1 MTGDEPQ
8 TWTLAFVDRAREAA
22 FLDDYAREVRGFY
35 RIALVAVVLLWSA
48 SVGFDL
54 QAAAADRTPLFA
66 IRFGAV
72 TPVLVGALVVGF
84 LPWPHFRRWW
94 RPASILSYAA
104 VQAGVVGLV
113 VYAPGEMSQLVVGGY
128 LLTVLIGAALDLSR
142 AWRIV
147 AVASLGAVA
156 MGVALAWS
164 PHVSRRAMYI
174 DLLWIAVAV
183 AGAAVVAVRFEQA
196 RRRRWLDRG
205 LLEYER
211 ERTET
216 LLANLLPPPIA
227 LRLKEG
233 PRVIADRLSEVTVLF
248 ADLKGF
254 TQLSTR
260 LTPDQ
265 LVGRLD
271 RVFSAFDELA
281 RAHGLEK
288 IKTIGD
294 AYMAVA
300 GAPAPRADHAAAAV
314 AMSQAML
321 VRLREI
327 EPALEL
333 RVGLASG
340 PAVAGVIG
348 RSKYS
353 YDLWGETVNLA
364 SRMESHGV
372 AGRVQIAS
380 RTRELLG
387 ASVAVEGRGVIDM
400 KGLGPVETFLV
411 TEPDSDS
418 GSGSDSDS
426 DSDSDSNADQL
437 GG

>member
-1 MTGDEPQ
+1 MPRSDEPQ

-22 FLDDYAREVRGFY
+22 FLDDYARDVRGFY
-35 RIALVAVVLLWSA
+35 RIAMAAVVLLWSA

-54 QAAAADRTPLFA
+54 QATPADRAPLLA

-72 TPVLVGALVVGF
+72 TPVLVAALVVGF
-84 LPWPHFRRWW
+84 LPWPRFLRWW
-94 RPASILSYAA
+94 RLAAIVAYAA
-104 VQAGVVGLV
+104 VQAGVVALV
-113 VYAPGEMSQLVVGGY
+113 VYAPGEMSQLVVGGF

-142 AWRIV
+142 AIRIV
-147 AVASLGAVA
+147 AVASGGAVA
-156 MGVALAWS
+156 MGVALVRS
-164 PHVSRRAMYI
+164 PHLTTRAASI

-183 AGAAVVAVRFEQA
+183 AGAALVAVRLEQA
-196 RRRRWLDRG
+196 RRQRWIDRG

-227 LRLKEG
+227 ERLKEG
-233 PRVIADRLSEVTVLF
+233 PRVIADRLAEVTVLF

-254 TQLSTR
+254 STLSTQI
-260 LTPDQ
+260 TPDE

-281 RAHGLEK
+281 RVHGLEK

-300 GAPAPRADHAAAAV
+300 GAPAARADHAAAAA

-321 VRLREI
+321 ARLREL
-327 EPALEL
+327 EPDLEL

-348 RSKYS
+348 RSKYT

-372 AGRVQIAS
+372 AGRVQIAA
-380 RTRELLG
+380 RTRALLG
-387 ASVAVEGRGVIDM
+387 DAVAVEDRGTIEV
-400 KGLGPVETFLV
+400 KGLGPTATFLLAAAGV
-411 TEPDSDS
+411 EPALDK
-418 GSGSDSDS
+418 
-426 DSDSDSNADQL
+426 
-437 GG
+437 

>member
-1 MTGDEPQ
+1 MRSAEPQ
-8 TWTLAFVDRAREAA
+8 TWSLAFTEPAREAA
-22 FLDDYAREVRGFY
+22 FLDDYARDVRGFY
-35 RIALVAVVLLWSA
+35 RIALAAVVVLWSA

-54 QAAAADRTPLFA
+54 QADAADRAPLLA

-72 TPVLVGALVVGF
+72 TPILVAAMVVGF
-84 LPWPHFRRWW
+84 LPWPLFRRWW
-94 RPASILSYAA
+94 RAAAIVAYAA
-104 VQAGVVGLV
+104 VQAGVVALV
-113 VYAPGEMSQLVVGGY
+113 AYAPGEMSQLVVGGF

-142 AWRIV
+142 AIRIV
-147 AVASLGAVA
+147 VTASAGAVA
-156 MGVALAWS
+156 MGVALVRS
-164 PHVSRRAMYI
+164 PHVSARAMYV

-183 AGAAVVAVRFEQA
+183 AGAALVAVRLEQA
-196 RRRRWLDRG
+196 RRRRWIDRG
-205 LLEYER
+205 LLEQER

-216 LLANLLPPPIA
+216 LLANLLPPAIA
-227 LRLKEG
+227 ARLKEG
-233 PRVIADRLSEVTVLF
+233 PRVIADRLAEVTVLF

-254 TQLSTR
+254 STLSTQV
-260 LTPDQ
+260 TPDE

-281 RAHGLEK
+281 RVHGLEK

-300 GAPAPRADHAAAAV
+300 GAPTARADHAAAAV

-321 VRLREI
+321 ARLREV
-327 EPALEL
+327 EPDLEL

-372 AGRVQIAS
+372 AGRVQVAA
-380 RTRELLG
+380 RTRALLG
-387 ASVAVEGRGVIDM
+387 DAVAVEDRGAIDV
-400 KGLGPVETFLV
+400 KGLGPTAAFLV
-411 TEPDSDS
+411 A
-418 GSGSDSDS
+418 
-426 DSDSDSNADQL
+426 ADPPAR
-437 GG
+437 

>member
-54 QAAAADRTPLFA
+54 QAAPADRTPLFA

-84 LPWPHFRRWW
+84 LPWPSFQRWW

-147 AVASLGAVA
+147 TVASLGAVA
-156 MGVALAWS
+156 MGFALAWS

-227 LRLKEG
+227 HRLKDG

-254 TQLSTR
+254 TQLSTQ
-260 LTPDQ
+260 LTPDE

-281 RAHGLEK
+281 RIHGLEK

-300 GAPAPRADHAAAAV
+300 GAPAARADHAAAAV

-321 VRLREI
+321 VRLHEI

-348 RSKYS
+348 RSKYT

-372 AGRVQIAS
+372 AGRVQIAA

-387 ASVAVEGRGVIDM
+387 ASVEVEGRGVIDM

-411 TEPDSDS
+411 TEPEPEPEPEPDL
-418 GSGSDSDS
+418 
-426 DSDSDSNADQL
+426 A
-437 GG
+437 

>member
-1 MTGDEPQ
+1 MAPCPGSSRA
-8 TWTLAFVDRAREAA
+8 WHAALALLAGVGAA
-22 FLDDYAREVRGFY
+22 PPAMPPSDPHEL
-35 RIALVAVVLLWSA
+35 
-48 SVGFDL
+48 L
-54 QAAAADRTPLFA
+54 QARP
-66 IRFGAV
+66 
-72 TPVLVGALVVGF
+72 PVLERPTLDGGF
-84 LPWPHFRRWW
+84 
-94 RPASILSYAA
+94 
-104 VQAGVVGLV
+104 
-113 VYAPGEMSQLVVGGY
+113 

-142 AWRIV
+142 ALHIV
-147 AVASLGAVA
+147 AIAVAGAVA
-156 MGVALAWS
+156 VGVALARS
-164 PHVSRRAMYI
+164 PSVGARAMWI

-196 RRRRWLDRG
+196 RRRRWVDRG
-205 LLEYER
+205 IIERER
-211 ERTET
+211 ERTEA

-227 LRLKEG
+227 LRLKDG
-233 PRVIADRLSEVTVLF
+233 HRVIADRLADVTVLF

-254 TQLSTR
+254 SGLATR
-260 LTPDQ
+260 VPPDQ
-265 LVGRLD
+265 LVSRLD

-300 GAPAPRADHAAAAV
+300 GAPAARADHATAAA
-314 AMSQAML
+314 AMATAMIAA
-321 VRLREI
+321 LRAI
-327 EPALEL
+327 EPELEL

-372 AGRVQIAS
+372 AGRVQVAA

-387 ASVAVEGRGVIDM
+387 EAVAVEARGTIEV
-400 KGLGPVETFLV
+400 KGLGAMPTFLL
-411 TEPDSDS
+411 
-418 GSGSDSDS
+418 
-426 DSDSDSNADQL
+426 AD
-437 GG
+437 

>member
-1 MTGDEPQ
+1 MARPATSGDEPH
-8 TWTLAFVDRAREAA
+8 TWTLAFADPAREAA
-22 FLDDYAREVRGFY
+22 FIDDYAREIRGFY
-35 RIALVAVVLLWSA
+35 RIALVAVLALWSA
-48 SVGFDL
+48 SVGFDV
-54 QAAAADRTPLFA
+54 QADAADRGPLFA

-72 TPVLVGALVVGF
+72 TPVLVAALVVGF
-84 LPWPHFRRWW
+84 LPWRWFRRLW
-94 RPASILSYAA
+94 PAAAAVAYAA

-113 VYAPGEMSQLVVGGY
+113 VYAPGEMSQLVVGGF

-142 AWRIV
+142 AVRIV
-147 AVASLGAVA
+147 GIAAVGAVA
-156 MGVALAWS
+156 MGVALARS
-164 PHVSRRAMYI
+164 PSVGPRALWI

-183 AGAAVVAVRFEQA
+183 VGAAVVAVRFEQA

-205 LLEYER
+205 IIERER
-211 ERTET
+211 ERTEA

-227 LRLKEG
+227 ERLKDG
-233 PRVIADRLSEVTVLF
+233 HRVIADRLSEVTVLF

-254 TQLSTR
+254 SGLSTWVP
-260 LTPDQ
+260 PDQ
-265 LVGRLD
+265 LVSRLD

-281 RAHGLEK
+281 REHGLEK

-300 GAPAPRADHAAAAV
+300 GAPAARADHATAAA
-314 AMSQAML
+314 AMATAMIA
-321 VRLREI
+321 RLREV
-327 EPALEL
+327 EPELEL

-372 AGRVQIAS
+372 AGRVQVAA

-387 ASVAVEGRGVIDM
+387 DAVAVEARGTIDV
-400 KGLGPVETFLV
+400 KGLGTMATYL
-411 TEPDSDS
+411 
-418 GSGSDSDS
+418 
-426 DSDSDSNADQL
+426 L
-437 GG
+437 GGDRRDGASDGGGGGAAPGA

>member
-1 MTGDEPQ
+1 MAGAPHASDEPH
-8 TWTLAFVDRAREAA
+8 TWTLAFADPAREAA
-22 FLDDYAREVRGFY
+22 FLDDYAREIRGFY
-35 RIALVAVVLLWSA
+35 RIALVAVLALWSA

-54 QAAAADRTPLFA
+54 QADAADRTPLFA

-72 TPVLVGALVVGF
+72 TPVLVAALAVGF
-84 LPWPHFRRWW
+84 LPWVWFRRLW
-94 RPASILSYAA
+94 PLAATVAYAA

-113 VYAPGEMSQLVVGGY
+113 IYAPGEMSQLVVGGF
-128 LLTVLIGAALDLSR
+128 LLTVLIGAAMDLAR
-142 AWRIV
+142 AVRIV
-147 AVASLGAVA
+147 GIASAGAVA
-156 MGVALAWS
+156 MGIALARS
-164 PHVSRRAMYI
+164 PSVGTRALWI

-183 AGAAVVAVRFEQA
+183 VGAAVVAVRFEQA

-205 LLEYER
+205 IIERER
-211 ERTET
+211 ERTEA

-227 LRLKEG
+227 ERLKDG
-233 PRVIADRLSEVTVLF
+233 HRVIADRLSEVTVLF

-254 TQLSTR
+254 SGLSTR
-260 LTPDQ
+260 VPPDQ
-265 LVGRLD
+265 LVSRLD

-281 RAHGLEK
+281 REHGLEK

-300 GAPAPRADHAAAAV
+300 GAPAARADHATAAA
-314 AMSQAML
+314 AMATAMIA
-321 VRLREI
+321 RLREV

-372 AGRVQIAS
+372 AGRVQVAA

-387 ASVAVEGRGVIDM
+387 DAVACEARGTIEV
-400 KGLGPVETFLV
+400 KGLGAMSTFLLGAGG
-411 TEPDSDS
+411 EPE
-418 GSGSDSDS
+418 
-426 DSDSDSNADQL
+426 A
-437 GG
+437 